1 MRDRDLYAQI
11 LGIAAPWAVVDVEL
25 DLPGDEVR
33 VKVAFSAD
41 AAAPCPECGKGCPR
55 YDHRERRWRH
65 LDTCQLKTVLVA
77 QVPRVQCPEHGVHQV
92 RVPWAEPNA
101 NFTAMFEALVI
112 DWLKVA
118 SFSAVAAKLR
128 MTWDEVDGIQG
139 RAVRRG
145 LERRGVAAAERIG
158 VDETSFQKRHEYVTV
173 VVDLEA
179 PRVLH
184 VADDRRE
191 ESLGAYF
198 QSLPAGA
205 REGIRVVSMDMWK
218 PYIAAVRRWVPE
230 AGWKI
235 AFDKFHVAMH
245 LGKAVD
251 LVRRREHRELAA
263 DGESPL
269 KGTKYLWLRN
279 PAAMGRERTRAFAAL
294 RDSALRTARAWALKE
309 AAMDLWHYASLGW
322 AHRQWKAWIGW
333 ALRSRLEPVKRVGR
347 MVREHL
353 WGILNA
359 VIQGATNAAT
369 ESINSKIQWV
379 KRVACGY
386 RNRERFRDAIYFHL
400 GGLDLYPATLRRAT
414 HTGS

>member
-1 MRDRDLYAQI
+1 MRDRDLYASI
-11 LGIAAPWAVVDVEL
+11 LGISSPWGVVDVEL
-25 DLPGDEVR
+25 DLAGDEVR
-33 VKVAFSAD
+33 VKVEFGPGAPT
-41 AAAPCPECGKGCPR
+41 PCPECGKGCAR

-65 LDTCQLKTVLVA
+65 LDTCQLKTILVA
-77 QVPRVQCPEHGVHQV
+77 AVPRIECPEHGVRQV
-92 RVPWAEPNA
+92 TVPWAEPHG

-118 SFSAVAAKLR
+118 SFKAVAAKLR

-139 RAVRRG
+139 RAVKRGLARRG
-145 LERRGVAAAERIG
+145 TVAATRIG

-173 VVDLEA
+173 VVDLEE

-198 QSLPAGA
+198 QSLSPEV
-205 REGIRVVSMDMWK
+205 RERIRVVSMDMHK
-218 PYIAAVRRWVPE
+218 PFIAAVRRWVPE
-230 AGWKI
+230 AEWKI

-251 LVRRREHRELAA
+251 DVRRRENREYAEE
-263 DGESPL
+263 GPSPL
-269 KGTKYLWLRN
+269 KGTKYLWLWN
-279 PAAMGRERTRAFAAL
+279 PANMSRERTRAFAPL

-369 ESINSKIQWV
+369 ESINSRIQWV

-386 RNRERFRDAIYFHL
+386 RNRERFRNAIYFHL